1 MSRDDAVI
9 LDLLEACGSA
19 LDFLGTMTRDQ
30 FTIDKKTRSAVLH
43 QLLILGEATKRL
55 SIEFRDSHAE
65 IPWRELA
72 GMRDRVIHAYDRVD
86 LDMVWFALKKR
97 LPALQGFLERQAD
110 QSNDGD
116 ESRGNQRN

>member
-1 MSRDDAVI
+1 MSRDDAVV
-9 LDLLEACGSA
+9 LDLLEACRSA
-19 LDFLGTMTRDQ
+19 LEFLGTMSRDQ
-30 FTIDKKTRSAVLH
+30 FTLDKKTRSAVLH

-55 SIEFRDSHAE
+55 SNEFREKHAE

-97 LPALQGFLERQAD
+97 LPALQEFLQRPAD
-110 QSNDGD
+110 SPHKREESQGD
-116 ESRGNQRN
+116 